1 MSKGVSR
8 REFLKAAAALNVLGA
23 AAPFGLNLASIGSA
37 AAAQTTGYRA
47 LVCLFM
53 YGGNDHTN
61 TVIPY
66 DAASHAE
73 YVAARPTIAL
83 ARDRLLATSLGPVAQ
98 QGGREFALHP
108 SLVNM
113 SRLYR
118 EGNAAVVA
126 NLGPLIVPT
135 TKLQY
140 QQRSVPLPPK
150 LMSHNDQQSAWQAY
164 TASGEGIRYG
174 WGGSLADQIL
184 SGNLTSAFTCISAAG
199 NAVWLSG
206 RNVNQYQVSPSG
218 ALKMLAISGPLY
230 GSVAAKTAYRE
241 LVTLS
246 SRNLFENEIGTVNRR
261 SIDTNERL
269 QAALPPST
277 FFTTPIPTGNAVA
290 AQLNVVAR
298 MIAARNALGLNR
310 QVFMVSLG
318 GFDNHSSLLTEH
330 AKRMTTVDSAV
341 NAFWSWLGQLGL
353 QSDVTL
359 FTASDFGRTLTSNG
373 DGSDHGWGSHH
384 FVVGGGVTGGTIYGD
399 FPPTTYGTTADIG
412 QGRLVPGISVD
423 QFAAT
428 MGRWLGVPDTSTNA
442 ILPNIVNFNTPYLP
456 LYPG

>member
-66 DAASHAE
+66 DAASHAQ

-108 SLVNM
+108 ALVNM

-140 QQRSVPLPPK
+140 QQRSVPLPPR

-184 SGNLTSAFTCISAAG
+184 SSNLTSAFTCISAAG

-230 GSVAAKTAYRE
+230 GSVAAKNAYRE

-261 SIDTNERL
+261 SIDTNESLATQHVLHYPDPNRERGRRTA
-269 QAALPPST
+269 QCRCANDRRSKRPRAQPP
-277 FFTTPIPTGNAVA
+277 
-290 AQLNVVAR
+290 
-298 MIAARNALGLNR
+298 GL
-310 QVFMVSLG
+310 
-318 GFDNHSSLLTEH
+318 H
-330 AKRMTTVDSAV
+330 
-341 NAFWSWLGQLGL
+341 GL
-353 QSDVTL
+353 SRR
-359 FTASDFGRTLTSNG
+359 FR
-373 DGSDHGWGSHH
+373 
-384 FVVGGGVTGGTIYGD
+384 
-399 FPPTTYGTTADIG
+399 
-412 QGRLVPGISVD
+412 
-423 QFAAT
+423 
-428 MGRWLGVPDTSTNA
+428 
-442 ILPNIVNFNTPYLP
+442 
-456 LYPG
+456 

>member
-1 MSKGVSR
+1 
-8 REFLKAAAALNVLGA
+8 
-23 AAPFGLNLASIGSA
+23 
-37 AAAQTTGYRA
+37 
-47 LVCLFM
+47 
-53 YGGNDHTN
+53 
-61 TVIPY
+61 
-66 DAASHAE
+66 
-73 YVAARPTIAL
+73 
-83 ARDRLLATSLGPVAQ
+83 
-98 QGGREFALHP
+98 
-108 SLVNM
+108 M

-184 SGNLTSAFTCISAAG
+184 SSNLTSAFTCISAAG

-230 GSVAAKTAYRE
+230 GSVAAKNAYRE

-384 FVVGGGVTGGTIYGD
+384 FVVGGGVAGGTIYGD

-428 MGRWLGVPDTSTNA
+428 MGRWLGVPDTSTNT